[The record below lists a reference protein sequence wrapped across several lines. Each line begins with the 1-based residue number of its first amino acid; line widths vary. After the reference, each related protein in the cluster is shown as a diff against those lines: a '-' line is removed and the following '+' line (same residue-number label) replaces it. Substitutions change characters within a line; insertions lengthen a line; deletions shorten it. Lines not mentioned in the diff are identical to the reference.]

1 MPVKQKITYAV
12 YTCLTI
18 ILLVCGYFFEVPYGD
33 RKYLILLL
41 ALIYLLCL
49 GFHLAVRNRPLQ
61 STTLLGLILITV
73 LLEVLSK
80 YAVNYFFHSLYLLQ
94 LILIIFRSDKR
105 RGLILSIV
113 LSLCSFLK
121 FTELLVIQP
130 STGNIAMSVF
140 FITTQGL
147 LILVFTLYKRYLEE
161 SVRNKELYDEL
172 LTTHLQLKQ
181 YSEEIKHLTTLSE
194 RNKIARDLH
203 DTLGHE
209 LTGLIMQM
217 EMSSRLMNQDLT
229 KGQAILEE
237 AKSSARGSLSQVRA
251 IVDTLKSDEE
261 KEWTQNSIKELIDH
275 FSDMTDVR
283 INYDSSGEGT
293 VNPDISLTLY
303 RIVQEALTNAV
314 RHGKASKINIHI
326 DYRPEEVA
334 FIIHDNGKGCL
345 DPDYGN
351 GLSGMKERIFALHGD
366 LTFDG
371 TKGFLIQGSIP
382 IPTGTSS

>member
-1 MPVKQKITYAV
+1 MRQKIFYII
-12 YTCLTI
+12 YTSLTM
-18 ILLVCGYFFEVPYGD
+18 ILLICGYFFEVPFGD
-33 RKYLILLL
+33 RRTFLLL
-41 ALIYLLCL
+41 LTFAYLLCL
-49 GFHLAVRNRPLQ
+49 GIHLAVRNRLLQ
-61 STTLLGLILITV
+61 SVTLLWLVLIAV

-121 FTELLVIQP
+121 FTELLIVQP

-147 LILVFTLYKRYLEE
+147 LILVFTLYKGYREE
-161 SVRNKELYDEL
+161 SERNKELYDEL
-172 LTTHLQLKQ
+172 LTTHLQLKE
-181 YSEEIKHLTTLSE
+181 YSEEIGHLTTLSE

-217 EMSSRLMNQDLT
+217 EMASRLMDQDLT

-237 AKSSARGSLSQVRA
+237 AKTSARGSLSQVRA

-275 FSDMTDVR
+275 FSEMTDVR
-283 INYDSSGEGT
+283 INYESSGDGT

-303 RIVQEALTNAV
+303 RLIQESLTNAV
-314 RHGKASKINIHI
+314 RHGRASKINIHI
-326 DYRPEEVA
+326 DYRPGEVA
-334 FIIHDNGKGCL
+334 FEIHDNGKGCL
-345 DPDYGN
+345 DLCYGN
-351 GLSGMKERIFALHGD
+351 GLSGMMERISALHGN

-371 TKGFLIQGSIP
+371 TKGFRIQGSIP
-382 IPTGTSS
+382 IPSGTAV